1 MSKQFYLP
9 MRDANHPH
17 KVTLIPVSEEVY
29 TNITPETNRI
39 RSRRQYHGQC
49 CCPKQYLWKCD
60 GDCDVCEY
68 RAAGDNLSLDYET
81 EMHGDTFADTSD
93 TEEIVTDQI
102 LMRQLLERLKELM
115 VLCAGAVR
123 HIHDHKPDA
132 LEDLIEAQNGKPVLI
147 AYWYKHERDS
157 IMERFDCREIK
168 TDADIANWNAGKIPI
183 ALIQPSSAGHGLNLQ
198 DGGST
203 IIWYTMPWSLELYQ
217 QTNARLWRQGQQSR
231 TVVIH
236 HLVSAGTI
244 DEDIMKVLENKDKT
258 QAAMMKAVKARVRE

>member
-9 MRDANHPH
+9 MRDANDPH

-102 LMRQLLERLKELM
+102 LMCQLLERLKELM
-115 VLCAGAVR
+115 PEAITVGQMSL
-123 HIHDHKPDA
+123 D
-132 LEDLIEAQNGKPVLI
+132 ED
-147 AYWYKHERDS
+147 
-157 IMERFDCREIK
+157 
-168 TDADIANWNAGKIPI
+168 TNW
-183 ALIQPSSAGHGLNLQ
+183 
-198 DGGST
+198 
-203 IIWYTMPWSLELYQ
+203 
-217 QTNARLWRQGQQSR
+217 RSR
-231 TVVIH
+231 TRTTSTQKTSGLGLRRTPTALRRRTPPQTARPSRASRRLSTKPNGSMTTPFSMRITKPP
-236 HLVSAGTI
+236 A
-244 DEDIMKVLENKDKT
+244 KENGNG
-258 QAAMMKAVKARVRE
+258 

>member
-9 MRDANHPH
+9 MRDANDPQ

-115 VLCAGAVR
+115 PEAITVGQMSLDEDMSERKC
-123 HIHDHKPDA
+123 
-132 LEDLIEAQNGKPVLI
+132 LEQ
-147 AYWYKHERDS
+147 
-157 IMERFDCREIK
+157 
-168 TDADIANWNAGKIPI
+168 
-183 ALIQPSSAGHGLNLQ
+183 LNLKR
-198 DGGST
+198 ST
-203 IIWYTMPWSLELYQ
+203 YRSQLE
-217 QTNARLWRQGQQSR
+217 
-231 TVVIH
+231 
-236 HLVSAGTI
+236 
-244 DEDIMKVLENKDKT
+244 
-258 QAAMMKAVKARVRE
+258 KARKQLESEFGKFF